1 MTQEELKELEKEAE
15 EFAFSILI
23 NNDSEEDKI
32 QKGIAIIIV
41 FCSSLLISNLNN
53 LRQTK
58 HPDIDQRL
66 LTMMSKLNFE
76 RIENEFYIW
85 YLGSIILNI
94 FLAKEGVK
102 NLPKERETH
111 KELFFEYLDKIDNI
125 KQFSSFL

>member
-1 MTQEELKELEKEAE
+1 
-15 EFAFSILI
+15 
-23 NNDSEEDKI
+23 
-32 QKGIAIIIV
+32 
-41 FCSSLLISNLNN
+41 
-53 LRQTK
+53 
-58 HPDIDQRL
+58 
-66 LTMMSKLNFE
+66 MMSKLNFE